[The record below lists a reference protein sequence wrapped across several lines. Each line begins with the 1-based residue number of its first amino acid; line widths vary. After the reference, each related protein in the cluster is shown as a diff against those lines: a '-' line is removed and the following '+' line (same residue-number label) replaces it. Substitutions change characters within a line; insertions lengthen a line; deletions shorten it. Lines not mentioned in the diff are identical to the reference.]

1 MRIILRKA
9 CRALF
14 YRNSPNRSFCNPTD
28 MLIVIIENT
37 CAAFGAFKDILVID
51 SY

>member
-1 MRIILRKA
+1 MRVVLCKA

-14 YRNSPNRSFCNPTD
+14 YRDGPNRSFCYPTD

-37 CAAFGAFKDILVID
+37 CATFGAFKDIPIID